1 MRLLLLSLS
10 LLLVPV
16 LRAADSA
23 DFQTIFNG
31 RDLAGWEGLPGFWS
45 VRDGAITGQ
54 TTTEHSLKT
63 NTFLLW
69 KGGEVKNFEL
79 HASFRLTGQNTQGF
93 ANSGVQYRSRVIEP
107 AGFVLAG
114 YQFDMDL
121 AGRFTGMLYEEQ
133 GRGILMRP
141 GQTIRIGAMPDGQK
155 KAPVEVIATTAKP
168 EEILAAYRSGEWNDL
183 VIIAQGNHLRHFL
196 NGKLAADITD
206 NDSAKGAAS
215 GVLALQLHAGQP
227 MTVQFRNLQLKVLP

>member
-1 MRLLLLSLS
+1 MRLVLLLLSL
-10 LLLVPV
+10 LTT

-23 DFQTIFNG
+23 DFKTIFNG
-31 RDLAGWEGLPGFWS
+31 KDLAGWEGLPGFWS

-54 TTTEHSLKT
+54 TTAEHPLKT

-69 KGGEVKNFEL
+69 KGGDVKNFEL

-93 ANSGVQYRSRVIEP
+93 ANSGVQYRSRIIAP
-107 AGFVLAG
+107 AGFALAG

-121 AGRFTGMLYEEQ
+121 AGRFVGMLYEEQ

-141 GQTIRIGAMPDGQK
+141 GETIRVGSMPDGQK
-155 KAPVEVIATTAKP
+155 KAPVEVMPVGTKP
-168 EEILAAYRSGEWNDL
+168 EEILAAYRIGEWNEL
-183 VIIAQGNHLRHFL
+183 VIIAEGNHLRHFL
-196 NGKLAADITD
+196 NGKLAADVTD
-206 NDSAKGAAS
+206 NDPAKGAAA

>member
-1 MRLLLLSLS
+1 MRPFLLLLSL
-10 LLLVPV
+10 LTATA

-23 DFQTIFNG
+23 DFQTLFNG

-54 TTTEHSLKT
+54 TTAEHPLKT

-79 HASFRLTGQNTQGF
+79 HASFRLTGQNAQGF

-121 AGRFTGMLYEEQ
+121 AGRFAGMLYEEQ

-141 GQTIRIGAMPDGQK
+141 GQTIRVGAMPDGQK

-196 NGKLAADITD
+196 NGKLTADVTD
-206 NDSAKGAAS
+206 NDSAKGAS
-215 GVLALQLHAGQP
+215 TGVLALQLHAGQP